1 MRGLVLL
8 HRIITSL
15 VSWQIWGAFSPPIG
29 REFSTRNHQNAVAL
43 LASPLTLAAQIVVVL
58 PAGLGIDE
66 QPPLPFVAFR
76 HSWHKKLLSGL
87 STEII

>member
-15 VSWQIWGAFSPPIG
+15 VFWQIWGAFSPPIWSEPPAG
-29 REFSTRNHQNAVAL
+29 NHDHAIAL
-43 LASPLTLAAQIVVVL
+43 LASPQALATKIVVVL
-58 PAGLGIDE
+58 PAGLGIDK
-66 QPPLPFVAFR
+66 QSPLTLVSFR
-76 HSWHKKLLSGL
+76 HSWHNKLLFGF